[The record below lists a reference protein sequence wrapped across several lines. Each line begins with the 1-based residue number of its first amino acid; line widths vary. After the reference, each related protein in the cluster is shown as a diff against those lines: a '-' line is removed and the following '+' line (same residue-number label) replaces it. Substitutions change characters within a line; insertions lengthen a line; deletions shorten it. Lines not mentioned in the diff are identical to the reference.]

1 MRILAIRGENLASLP
16 KVEVRFDT
24 GPLAETRL
32 FAITGPTG
40 AGKSTLLD
48 ALCLALYDRVPR
60 LLHAREAATEELEV
74 PASDPRAIVRR
85 GAAEARAEVE
95 FVAQDGLRHRAVWEV
110 WRARKRADGRIQNQ
124 RVRLFAGPDGD
135 EREITGN
142 GKIETLELIRS
153 RVGLSFD
160 EFRRAVLL
168 AQGDFAAFLAAKAD
182 ERAALL
188 ERMTGTQLYAALSAR
203 AYERAKEE
211 DEALRRL
218 EDEAANQAPLADA
231 ARAELEA
238 RLEVGGQR
246 RAALEARRATLE
258 AEARWYATE
267 RSLAQEAA
275 RAEAERAAAEA
286 AWAQAE
292 PRRKDLALAREAE
305 LLRPAHQA
313 LLAAEEACRRTAQR
327 EKEAASAQ
335 AGAEARVKEAQE
347 AAKEAAGAKAK
358 QADLQAARA
367 PEVAEA
373 RRLDGALSAQA
384 VTVGEAQA
392 AAQRWGQ
399 AAGEAARA
407 RAAAHMLV
415 ERLEEK
421 KANLQAWLDAQES
434 TRVLAAQW
442 PRWSAELG
450 VLAKAHTEAKNAEDA
465 AKDCEGVV
473 RHASRKEHEARER
486 LEAVTR
492 ELTAAA
498 EARRALAEAMTEVG
512 KPSFAAQLSQ
522 ALGLVVEHRSRLEVL
537 KTVAK
542 EIRSLHREKQGLE
555 RVVEEQEALH
565 QAAQAEVSDLYAKVE
580 AAQEAFAQARR
591 AAAQAN
597 LQREM
602 ARRRHEL
609 LHAGEACPLCGSEHH
624 PILERPEETPPEL
637 DDQTEALEAERDW
650 AEAALQ
656 GARAKSA
663 DAARARDAAQAD
675 AARLAPTLA
684 VHTQTWADTRE
695 RLAQAWVESPL
706 LAQHGIQ
713 KVALLVPEAPKLT
726 GSTTELT
733 AAVERLD
740 ELREHLLGLTTR
752 QEGLQAELDAAM
764 RREEA
769 LQGRRGATQAE
780 VDAVVGARTK
790 AEQDL
795 AAAQARGDAARARRD
810 EALATLE
817 APLARLPDWRAR
829 ALRNPAAFEKDLS
842 IQVETYEERQ
852 RGLADLEPQR
862 QEAQANLQ
870 ATTEKDL
877 ATGQAWEE
885 AKATLDE
892 RHRAQAALHN
902 QRKELLDGRAVEDFE
917 RRLKDAMTAAERR
930 AELAAAAGQRAQ
942 EEASVARTRC
952 EAARQARE
960 EAEAALAADRAAF
973 TAALERSRIPSR
985 DALERMLGRGPEWL
999 ESLAEALAA
1008 LDERRAKAQAT
1019 HEDRAQRLA
1028 AHQATD
1034 APSRAEAEVQED
1046 LRGTHAD
1053 LAPLVDELADL
1064 RGRLTRDDR
1073 ARAALAALLPRIEA
1087 QRASLELWAELNQLI
1102 GSADGKKLRTFA
1114 QGLTLDVLVEQAN
1127 LHLQELR
1134 PRYNLRRVAGQAM
1147 ELAVVDHDLGDE
1159 VRFIAT
1165 LSGGE
1170 RFLVSL
1176 ALALGLSTLSS
1187 KSVRIESLFIDE
1199 GFGSLDRGTLEVALA
1214 TLDQLQAEGRTVGII
1229 SHIAEL
1235 SERIGYRVEVRPTG
1249 PGTSE
1254 VRVKGV

>member
-1 MRILAIRGENLASLP
+1 VRILAIRGENLASLP
-16 KVEVRFDT
+16 KVEVRFDQ

-85 GAAEARAEVE
+85 GSAEARAEVE
-95 FVAQDGLRHRAVWEV
+95 FVAQDGLRHRALWEV
-110 WRARKRADGRIQNQ
+110 WRARKRADGKLQSQ
-124 RVRLFAGPDGD
+124 RVRLFAGPAED

-142 GKIETLELIRS
+142 GKTETLDLIRA

-188 ERMTGTQLYAALSAR
+188 ERMTGTQLYAVLSAR

-218 EDEAANQAPLADA
+218 ELEAASQAPLDDDA
-231 ARAELEA
+231 RGELLA
-238 RLEVGGQR
+238 RLEVAGQR
-246 RAALEARRATLE
+246 RATLEARRATLE
-258 AEARWYATE
+258 AEARWYAAE
-267 RSLAQEAA
+267 RSLAQEVA
-275 RAEAERAAAEA
+275 RAAAERTA
-286 AWAQAE
+286 AETAWTQAE
-292 PRRKDLALAREAE
+292 PRRRDLALAKEAE

-313 LLAAEEACRRTAQR
+313 VMAAEEAARRTAQR
-327 EKEAASAQ
+327 QREAESAR
-335 AGAEARVKEAQE
+335 AGAEARVQQAEV
-347 AAKEAAGAKAK
+347 AARQATLAKAT
-358 QADLQAARA
+358 QAELQASRA

-373 RRLDGALSAQA
+373 RRLDGAL
-384 VTVGEAQA
+384 EAQA
-392 AAQRWGQ
+392 KTVAEARATAQRWGQ
-399 AAGEAARA
+399 AAGEAAQA
-407 RAAAHMLV
+407 KAAAYTRV
-415 ERLEEK
+415 ERLEEE
-421 KANLQAWLDAQES
+421 KAGLEAWMDAQAS

-450 VLAKAHTEAKNAEDA
+450 VLAKAHAETLAAEDA
-465 AKDCEGVV
+465 AKDCEAVV
-473 RHASRKEHEARER
+473 RHATKKEGEARAR
-486 LEAVTR
+486 LDAVLH
-492 ELTAAA
+492 ELTVAD
-498 EARRALAEAMTEVG
+498 EARRALVEAMAEVG
-512 KPSFAAQLSQ
+512 KPSFGAQLSQ
-522 ALGLVVEHRSRLEVL
+522 ALGLLVEHRSRLEVL
-537 KTVAK
+537 RTVAK
-542 EIRSLHREKQGLE
+542 EIRSLHREKQTLE

-565 QAAQAEVSDLYAKVE
+565 HQAQEEVSALYAKVE
-580 AAQEAFAQARR
+580 VAQQAYNDARR
-591 AAAQAN
+591 MAAQAN

-609 LHAGEACPLCGSEHH
+609 LVPGAPCPLCGSEHH
-624 PILERPEETPPEL
+624 PVTERPEEAPPEVE
-637 DDQTEALEAERDW
+637 DQTAALEADRDW
-650 AEAALQ
+650 AEAAFQ

-663 DAARARDAAQAD
+663 DAARARDAALAD

-684 VHTQTWADTRE
+684 VHTQTWSDTRE

-733 AAVERLD
+733 AAMERLD
-740 ELREHLLGLTTR
+740 ELRDHLLGLTQR
-752 QEGLQAELDAAM
+752 QEGLQAELDTIQ
-764 RREEA
+764 RRAEG
-769 LQGRRGATQAE
+769 LQARRGATQAE
-780 VDAVVGARTK
+780 VDAVVAARTR

-795 AAAQARGDAARARRD
+795 AAARARGDAARARRE

-817 APLARLPDWRAR
+817 APLTRLPDWRAR
-829 ALRNPAAFEKDLS
+829 ALRNPTAFEKDLS
-842 IQVETYEERQ
+842 IQVETFEAR
-852 RGLADLEPQR
+852 RLALSELEPRR
-862 QEAQANLQ
+862 QEAQASLQ
-870 ATTEKDL
+870 VATEKDL
-877 ATGQAWEE
+877 ATGQAFSD
-885 AKATLDE
+885 AKQALAE
-892 RHRAQAALHN
+892 RVRALEGLQASRQA
-902 QRKELLDGRAVEDFE
+902 LLDGRGVEDFE
-917 RRLKDAMTAAERR
+917 RRARDAVAAAERL
-930 AELAAAAGQRAQ
+930 AEQRAAAWQEAQR
-942 EEASVARTRC
+942 EASVARTRW
-952 EAARQARE
+952 EAAGQARE
-960 EAEAALAADRAAF
+960 EAEAALAADREALG
-973 TAALERSRIPSR
+973 AALGRSRIPDR

-999 ESLAEALAA
+999 ESLVEALAA

-1019 HEDRAQRLA
+1019 HEDRGQRLE
-1028 AHQATD
+1028 AHRATD
-1034 APSRAEAEVQED
+1034 APARAEADVQED
-1046 LRGTHAD
+1046 LQSTQAD
-1053 LAPLVDELADL
+1053 LAPLMDELAEL
-1064 RGRLTRDDR
+1064 RGRLGADDR

-1087 QRASLELWAELNQLI
+1087 QRAALELWAELNQLI

-1127 LHLQELR
+1127 LHLHELR
-1134 PRYNLRRVAGQAM
+1134 PRYTLRRVAGQAM

-1159 VRFIAT
+1159 LRFIAT

-1199 GFGSLDRGTLEVALA
+1199 GFGTLDRGTLEVALA

-1229 SHIAEL
+1229 SHIPEL
-1235 SERIGYRVEVRPTG
+1235 SERIGYRVEVRPIG

-1254 VRVKGV
+1254 VRVRGV